1 MRVVL
6 SLARGAGEYLLVN
19 NMVLSRAGR
28 SARKPKG
35 GGHER
40 RGEILVAA
48 AKIFNNLGYDG
59 ATIRRIADEVGLS
72 STALY
77 MHFRDK
83 DEILV
88 EICEGA
94 MEKLLTLGNE
104 IAARPLP
111 PLERVRAMIEAY
123 INFGMAEPSTYR
135 LVFCS
140 NGRHLSPQ
148 SQTLVEKLGD
158 RCFKTLLDVVLEID
172 AQGRLR
178 NATPAAA
185 AQVFWAAGHGLASLL
200 ITQPDRQWSP
210 TDELTRTMLDGLTEG
225 LISA

>member
-1 MRVVL
+1 MT
-6 SLARGAGEYLLVN
+6 E
-19 NMVLSRAGR
+19 MVLQKSVR

-40 RGEILVAA
+40 RGEILIAA
-48 AKIFNNLGYDG
+48 AKIFNSLGYDG

-94 MEKLLTLGNE
+94 MEKLLTLTNE
-104 IAARPLP
+104 IAGRRAPAVDRL
-111 PLERVRAMIEAY
+111 RAMIEAY
-123 INFGMAEPSTYR
+123 VAFSLDEPSTYR

-140 NGRHLSPQ
+140 NGRHLSPR
-148 SQTLVEKLGD
+148 SQELVEKLGD
-158 RCFKTLLDVVLEID
+158 RAFGKLLAVVTEIAD
-172 AQGRLR
+172 EGRLR
-178 NATPAAA
+178 KGTPSTA
-185 AQVFWAAGHGLASLL
+185 AQVIWAAGHGLASLL
-200 ITQPDRQWSP
+200 VTQPDRNWAP
-210 TDELTRTMLDGLTEG
+210 AEELSRTMLDGLFGG
-225 LISA
+225 LVEP

>member
-1 MRVVL
+1 MT
-6 SLARGAGEYLLVN
+6 E
-19 NMVLSRAGR
+19 MVLQKSVR

-40 RGEILVAA
+40 RGEILIAA
-48 AKIFNNLGYDG
+48 AKIFNSLGYDG

-94 MEKLLTLGNE
+94 MEKLLTLTNE
-104 IAARPLP
+104 IAGRRAPAVDRL
-111 PLERVRAMIEAY
+111 RAMIEAY
-123 INFGMAEPSTYR
+123 VAFSLDEPSTYR

-140 NGRHLSPQ
+140 NGRHLSPR
-148 SQTLVEKLGD
+148 SQELVEKLGD
-158 RCFKTLLDVVLEID
+158 RAFGKLLAVVTEIAD
-172 AQGRLR
+172 EGRLR
-178 NATPAAA
+178 KGTPSTA
-185 AQVFWAAGHGLASLL
+185 AQVIWAAGHGLASLL
-200 ITQPDRQWSP
+200 VTQPDRNWAP
-210 TDELTRTMLDGLTEG
+210 ADELSRTMLDGLFGG
-225 LISA
+225 LVEP

>member
-1 MRVVL
+1 MNELVL
-6 SLARGAGEYLLVN
+6 NKSV
-19 NMVLSRAGR
+19 R

-40 RGEILVAA
+40 RGEILAA
-48 AKIFNNLGYDG
+48 ATKIFNSEGYDG
-59 ATIRRIADEVGLS
+59 ATIRRIAEEVGLS

-94 MEKLLTLGNE
+94 MENLLTFSSE

-111 PLERVRAMIEAY
+111 AEERARAMVAAY
-123 INFGMAEPSTYR
+123 VNFALAQPSTYR

-140 NGRHLSPQ
+140 HGRHLTPQ
-148 SQTLVEKLGD
+148 SQIMVEKLGD
-158 RCFKTLLDVVLEID
+158 RGFANLIAVVSEIA

-178 NATPAAA
+178 SASPETA
-185 AQVFWAAGHGLASLL
+185 AQVLWAAAHGLASLL
-200 ITQPDRQWSP
+200 ITQPNRQWAP
-210 TDELTRTMLDGLTEG
+210 TDDLTRTLLDGIFEG
-225 LISA
+225 LISG

>member
-1 MRVVL
+1 MDAVVL
-6 SLARGAGEYLLVN
+6 N
-19 NMVLSRAGR
+19 RAVR

-94 MEKLLTLGNE
+94 MEKLLKLGSE
-104 IAARPLP
+104 IAQRPAP
-111 PLERVRAMIEAY
+111 PVDRARAMIEAY
-123 INFGMAEPSTYR
+123 INFGLAEPSTYR

-148 SQTLVEKLGD
+148 SQSLVERLGD
-158 RCFKTLLDVVLEID
+158 RCFKTLLDVVDEI
-172 AQGRLR
+172 AAEGRLR
-178 NATPAAA
+178 GVTTAAA

-210 TDELTRTMLDGLTEG
+210 ADELTKTLLDGMFGG
-225 LISA
+225 LVSA

>member
-1 MRVVL
+1 MN
-6 SLARGAGEYLLVN
+6 EILLNKPV
-19 NMVLSRAGR
+19 R

-40 RGEILVAA
+40 RGEILAA
-48 AKIFNNLGYDG
+48 ATKIFNTEGYDG
-59 ATIRRIADEVGLS
+59 ATIRRIAEEVGLS

-94 MEKLLTLGNE
+94 MEQLLALASEVAG
-104 IAARPLP
+104 RPLP
-111 PLERVRAMIEAY
+111 PVERLRLMMEAY
-123 INFGMAEPSTYR
+123 VDFGLREPSTYR

-148 SQTLVEKLGD
+148 SQELVEKLGD
-158 RCFKTLLDVVLEID
+158 RGFGHLLAVVEEIA

-178 NATPAAA
+178 SPSPEAA
-185 AQVFWAAGHGLASLL
+185 AQILWACAHGLTSLL
-200 ITQPDRQWSP
+200 VTQPDRKWSP
-210 TDELTRTMLDGLTEG
+210 KETLTGALWDGVFNG
-225 LISA
+225 LIKA

>member
-1 MRVVL
+1 
-6 SLARGAGEYLLVN
+6 
-19 NMVLSRAGR
+19 MVLSRSGR

-48 AKIFNNLGYDG
+48 AKIFNSLGYDG
-59 ATIRRIADEVGLS
+59 ATIRRIAEEVGLS

-94 MEKLLTLGNE
+94 MEELLRLGSE

-111 PLERVRAMIEAY
+111 ATERARAMIEAY
-123 INFGMAEPSTYR
+123 VHFGLSAPSTYR

-140 NGRHLSPQ
+140 NGRHLSPR
-148 SQTLVEKLGD
+148 SQELVERLGD
-158 RCFKTLLDVVLEID
+158 RGFNVLLDVVTEIH

-178 NATPAAA
+178 NTTPEAA
-185 AQVFWAAGHGLASLL
+185 AQVLWAAGHGLASLL
-200 ITQPDRQWSP
+200 ITQVGRQWSP
-210 TDELTRTMLDGLTEG
+210 ADALTKTLLDGMFDG
-225 LISA
+225 LVNA

>member
-1 MRVVL
+1 M
-6 SLARGAGEYLLVN
+6 N
-19 NMVLSRAGR
+19 NMVLNRSGR

-48 AKIFNNLGYDG
+48 AKIFNSLGYDG
-59 ATIRRIADEVGLS
+59 ATIRRIAEEVGLS

-94 MEKLLTLGNE
+94 MEQLLDLGGE
-104 IAARPLP
+104 IASRPLP
-111 PLERVRAMIEAY
+111 PMERARAMIEAY
-123 INFGMAEPSTYR
+123 VNFGLTEPSTYR

-140 NGRHLSPQ
+140 NGRHLSPR
-148 SQTLVEKLGD
+148 SQDLVERLGD
-158 RCFKTLLDVVLEID
+158 RCFAILLGVVTEIA

-178 NATPAAA
+178 NTTPAVA
-185 AQVFWAAGHGLASLL
+185 AQVLWAAGHGLASLL
-200 ITQPDRQWSP
+200 ITQVGRSWSP
-210 TDELTRTMLDGLTEG
+210 ADELTKTLLDGMFDG
-225 LISA
+225 LVSA

>member
-1 MRVVL
+1 MDAVVL
-6 SLARGAGEYLLVN
+6 N
-19 NMVLSRAGR
+19 RAVR

-94 MEKLLTLGNE
+94 MEKLLKLGSE
-104 IAARPLP
+104 IAQRPAP
-111 PLERVRAMIEAY
+111 PVDRARAMIEAY
-123 INFGMAEPSTYR
+123 INFGLAEPSTYR

-148 SQTLVEKLGD
+148 SQSLVERLGD
-158 RCFKTLLDVVLEID
+158 RAFKTLLDVVAEIA
-172 AQGRLR
+172 AQGRLK
-178 NATPAAA
+178 TSPAAA
-185 AQVFWAAGHGLASLL
+185 AQVLWAAGHGLASLL

-210 TDELTRTMLDGLTEG
+210 ADELTKTLLDGMFGG
-225 LISA
+225 LVSA

>member
-1 MRVVL
+1 MN
-6 SLARGAGEYLLVN
+6 S
-19 NMVLSRAGR
+19 MVLTRSGR

-48 AKIFNNLGYDG
+48 AKIFNSLGYDG
-59 ATIRRIADEVGLS
+59 ATIRRIAEEVGLS

-94 MEKLLTLGNE
+94 MEQLLGLGGE

-111 PLERVRAMIEAY
+111 PIERARAMIEAY
-123 INFGMAEPSTYR
+123 VNFGLAEPSTYR

-140 NGRHLSPQ
+140 NGRHLSPR
-148 SQTLVEKLGD
+148 SQELVERLGD
-158 RCFKTLLDVVLEID
+158 RSFAILLGVVTEIA

-178 NATPAAA
+178 AATPAVA
-185 AQVFWAAGHGLASLL
+185 AQVLWAAGHGLASLL
-200 ITQPDRQWSP
+200 ITQTGRQWSP
-210 TDELTRTMLDGLTEG
+210 AEDLTKTLLDGMFDG